1 MLSPAWFGSYLR
13 SPTITMTTWL
23 NLQFCPVSSTI
34 NSWKCSLCRLAWTL
48 LLLAPHACPS
58 NTNSRLWKVVSQKC
72 CRDRRELP
80 ASLAQAAS
88 LTATQKCR
96 FFHLKRARD
105 SICLVCRMGSP
116 NDASFNWFREWT
128 DLGVSHTWSCKFGEE
143 NSRTNS
149 EPEAAQVL
157 RWLIG
162 SPWYRLPKDLA
173 HLH

>member
-1 MLSPAWFGSYLR
+1 MVVYY
-13 SPTITMTTWL
+13 
-23 NLQFCPVSSTI
+23 CSSNI
-34 NSWKCSLCRLAWTL
+34 QKCKFYELHQNPIL
-48 LLLAPHACPS
+48 LKLETKLWIF
-58 NTNSRLWKVVSQKC
+58 NLWKVVLQKC

-88 LTATQKCR
+88 LTATQNCR

-128 DLGVSHTWSCKFGEE
+128 DLGVSHTWSCTFGEE

-149 EPEAAQVL
+149 EPEAAQAL

-162 SPWYRLPKDLA
+162 LPWYRLPKDLA
-173 HLH
+173 HPH